1 MIYPSTFSVVAFDP
15 LETAWGVAVA
25 SKFPAV
31 GAVVP
36 WAKAG
41 IGAIAT
47 QSFANTSFGPR
58 GLDMLSQGANAQ
70 EVLAQLLSDDSDAN
84 HRQVGIV
91 DASGCAA
98 TFTGS
103 GCFDWAGGIT
113 GNGFAIQGNIL
124 TGEKVPQ
131 AMENALQSTK
141 GDLAA
146 RLYAALFAGDR
157 AGGDRRGR
165 QSAAILVVKPN
176 GGYGGFND
184 RWLDYRVDDD
194 PDPVKRLGELIEMHR
209 LYFEKSPVEER
220 VKLTGNTLRKMQHLL
235 QKMGYYQG
243 EVHGEYDKETRS
255 AFEAMIGNENFE
267 DRAFPAEGEIDPPVL
282 EYLIRRFGGAE

>member
-1 MIYPSTFSVVAFDP
+1 MIYPSTFSVVAYDP
-15 LETAWGVAVA
+15 QEQAWGIAVA

-41 IGAIAT
+41 SGVIAT
-47 QSFANTSFGPR
+47 QSFANTSYGPR
-58 GLDMLSQGANAQ
+58 GLAMLSQGASAQ
-70 EVLAQLLSDDSDAN
+70 DVLNQLLSDDPEAS

-91 DASGCAA
+91 DASGNAA

-103 GCFDWAGGIT
+103 ACFDWAGGIT

-124 TGEKVPQ
+124 AGEQVPQ
-131 AMENALQSTK
+131 AMAQTLLAAV

-194 PDPVKRLGELIEMHR
+194 TDPVKRLGELIDMHR
-209 LYFEKSPVEER
+209 LYFGKSPESER
-220 VKLTGNTLRKMQHLL
+220 VKLTGNLLRKMQRLL
-235 QKMGYYQG
+235 KKMGYYQG
-243 EVHGEYDKETRS
+243 EENGEYDAATRAALET
-255 AFEAMIGNENFE
+255 MTGNENFE
-267 DRAFPAEGEIDPPVL
+267 DRVYLDSGKIDPPVL
-282 EYLIRRFGGAE
+282 DFLFQRFGE